1 MDPIIA
7 FFSLAISYLLGSISF
22 ARVIVKLWTGKDV
35 TEFEVNIDGADDKYK
50 AIAIGGNTVSTV
62 LGAKGGLTVRVS
74 NKNHRNASLFDF
86 QPLVNSKDG
95 VFLKLRGFGN

>member
-1 MDPIIA
+1 M
-7 FFSLAISYLLGSISF
+7 
-22 ARVIVKLWTGKDV
+22 
-35 TEFEVNIDGADDKYK
+35 
-50 AIAIGGNTVSTV
+50 
-62 LGAKGGLTVRVS
+62 AKGGLTVRVS